1 MSASVTLTLRAALDV
16 PLRMHPILPAR
27 CVDLA
32 EREIAALPVTLGR
45 TQVPLGEVFLVQ
57 GERSSCVRV
66 VGSTDLVWGLGAQ
79 MAGGELTVDGDAGA
93 DVGAGMTDGTIRVHG
108 RVGDDAGVAMQGGVL
123 HIDGDAGDR
132 VGAAVP
138 GAAKGMS
145 GGEIIV
151 GGSAGSDAGAA
162 ARRGLI
168 VVAGNTGADTG
179 RGMIAGSVIVL
190 GRCGHNPG
198 RGNKRGSI
206 IAAGAIPVPVTY
218 RYACTFHAPH
228 VRLTLLYLERRHG
241 LPISHEFV
249 ESPYRR
255 YCGDAGNP
263 GKGEILAR
271 VGAV

>member
-1 MSASVTLTLRAALDV
+1 MSHFTFTSESVTEG
-16 PLRMHPILPAR
+16 HPDKMSDQIS
-27 CVDLA
+27 D
-32 EREIAALPVTLGR
+32 
-45 TQVPLGEVFLVQ
+45 
-57 GERSSCVRV
+57 
-66 VGSTDLVWGLGAQ
+66 
-79 MAGGELTVDGDAGA
+79 
-93 DVGAGMTDGTIRVHG
+93 
-108 RVGDDAGVAMQGGVL
+108 GVL
-123 HIDGDAGDR
+123 DAIFEQDPQSR
-132 VGAAVP
+132 VAC
-138 GAAKGMS
+138 
-145 GGEIIV
+145 ETLCTT
-151 GGSAGSDAGAA
+151 
-162 ARRGLI
+162 GLI

-206 IAAGAIPVPVTY
+206 IAAGAISVPVTY

-228 VRLTLLYLERRHG
+228 VRLTLLYLERRHR

-255 YCGDAGNP
+255 YCGDAGHP